1 MKLAIFIKRF
11 DLFWHSWFIGAYTIS
26 ASGYFCHLMILMKKN
41 CSYAAFKHNPIE
53 LNRIFEFI
61 KCFYVKKRNCDVCG
75 HRLLQYLRGRSRGR
89 ESLPLF
95 LCDLILLYCCLG
107 TYGLEYTHPILNN
120 TSLLFDQKVDLL
132 FLPELVALLHQWLLQ
147 SSNYHL
153 LVFSPWSC
161 TSLPVNILRT
171 GQLVCFSNI
180 E

>member
-1 MKLAIFIKRF
+1 MVYWCLYNISFWIFLSF
-11 DLFWHSWFIGAYTIS
+11 DDIDEKELF
-26 ASGYFCHLMILMKKN
+26 L
-41 CSYAAFKHNPIE
+41 CSLQAHYPIE

-95 LCDLILLYCCLG
+95 LCDLILLYCYLG

-132 FLPELVALLHQWLLQ
+132 FLPE
-147 SSNYHL
+147 
-153 LVFSPWSC
+153 
-161 TSLPVNILRT
+161 
-171 GQLVCFSNI
+171 
-180 E
+180 